1 MKAVYL
7 EQQHLAQMACFCVLL
22 SVSRSERL
30 FFLLK
35 EILIYKRIW
44 KKEWHW
50 TKQRL
55 FADMQWHTCT
65 VTEDF
70 LCNAVLI
77 LQFSHFAK
85 LATIWN
91 SDCQL
96 FTINLPV
103 YSFQLSKNI
112 QIFKIHEGCH
122 LQFYMDNNSLGLIY
136 SMCMN

>member
-30 FFLLK
+30 FFYQKKFWYIKEFERKNDIGQSKGYLK
-35 EILIYKRIW
+35 ICNDIPVHVLKISYVM
-44 KKEWHW
+44 
-50 TKQRL
+50 QYL
-55 FADMQWHTCT
+55 F
-65 VTEDF
+65 
-70 LCNAVLI
+70 CNLVI
-77 LQFSHFAK
+77 LQNWQ
-85 LATIWN
+85 LWN

-112 QIFKIHEGCH
+112 QIFKFHEGCH

-136 SMCMN
+136 SMCIN

>member
-35 EILIYKRIW
+35 EILIYKEFERKNDIGQN
-44 KKEWHW
+44 KGYLKICNDIHVL
-50 TKQRL
+50 KISYVMQYL
-55 FADMQWHTCT
+55 F
-65 VTEDF
+65 
-70 LCNAVLI
+70 CNLV
-77 LQFSHFAK
+77 
-85 LATIWN
+85 N
-91 SDCQL
+91 CQL
-96 FTINLPV
+96 FTINL

-122 LQFYMDNNSLGLIY
+122 LQFYMDNNSLGLI
-136 SMCMN
+136 

>member
-30 FFLLK
+30 FFYQKKFWYIKEFERKNDIGQNKGYLK
-35 EILIYKRIW
+35 ICNDIPVHVLKISYV
-44 KKEWHW
+44 
-50 TKQRL
+50 
-55 FADMQWHTCT
+55 MQYP
-65 VTEDF
+65 
-70 LCNAVLI
+70 VLI

-96 FTINLPV
+96 FTINLLV

-112 QIFKIHEGCH
+112 QIFKIHESCH
-122 LQFYMDNNSLGLIY
+122 LQFYMDNNSLGLI
-136 SMCMN
+136 